1 MPERTEAHAPRP
13 ETTQQAGDMHE
24 SPPGTALA
32 HLTCP
37 HAEPPRCG
45 SETLHAAVLGASD
58 GLTSNLS
65 LMMGIA
71 GVTVDTRALV
81 LTGVAGLLGGAFSMA
96 VAEWTSVT
104 SVREAAE
111 RDNRVKAA
119 ALAAARQRVRRTVR
133 LMYLSSEVR
142 EDEAMPG
149 DEEEV
154 TFLPP
159 LGAALDPVRRSP
171 SYAALTAL
179 VFFALGAAVP
189 LLPYLVA
196 SGLVAIVASLV
207 LSAIALFGV
216 GAAVTIFTGRSAF
229 VGGGRQL
236 ALGLLA
242 AGFTFTL
249 GRTIGGVVG

>member
-1 MPERTEAHAPRP
+1 
-13 ETTQQAGDMHE
+13 
-24 SPPGTALA
+24 
-32 HLTCP
+32 
-37 HAEPPRCG
+37 
-45 SETLHAAVLGASD
+45 
-58 GLTSNLS
+58 
-65 LMMGIA
+65 
-71 GVTVDTRALV
+71 
-81 LTGVAGLLGGAFSMA
+81 
-96 VAEWTSVT
+96 
-104 SVREAAE
+104 
-111 RDNRVKAA
+111 
-119 ALAAARQRVRRTVR
+119 
-133 LMYLSSEVR
+133 
-142 EDEAMPG
+142 MPG